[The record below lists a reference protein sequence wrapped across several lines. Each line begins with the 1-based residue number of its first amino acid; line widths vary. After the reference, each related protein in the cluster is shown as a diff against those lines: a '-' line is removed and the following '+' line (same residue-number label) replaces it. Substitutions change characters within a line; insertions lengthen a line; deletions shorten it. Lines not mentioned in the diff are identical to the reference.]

1 MTKISKNSQQSK
13 KCYITDKAIVN
24 FIKAHSKRPN
34 IDFSKIKIP
43 SFLDLTGNEQENE
56 DFLLNNTKTNF

>member
-1 MTKISKNSQQSK
+1 MTKISKNAKQSK

-24 FIKAHSKRPN
+24 FIKAHSKRPK

-43 SFLDLTGNEQENE
+43 SFLDLTGNQQEKE

>member
-1 MTKISKNSQQSK
+1 MTKISKNAEQSK
-13 KCYITDKAIVN
+13 KCYITDKALLN

-43 SFLDLTGNEQENE
+43 SFLDLTEIEQEKE